1 MIPLALMDV
10 LIALTRNLR
19 MLREIAEIYG
29 GRAGWLGSWR
39 LMRAVASHLIATGA
53 VAVAD
58 DIIGPLL
65 GGNMLARLSRRFG
78 EGAVNGALTARVGI
92 AAMDVCRPMPFAEMA
107 RPNASGVVLR
117 ALKAWRQEPRSR

>member
-1 MIPLALMDV
+1 MIPLALIDV

-29 GRAGWLGSWR
+29 GRAGWIGSWR
-39 LMRAVASHLIATGA
+39 LLRAVAAHLIATGA

-58 DIIGPLL
+58 DILGPLM
-65 GGNMLARLSRRFG
+65 GGHMLARLSRRFG
-78 EGAVNGALTARVGI
+78 EGAVNGALTARVGV
-92 AAMDVCRPMPFAEMA
+92 AAMDVCRPLPFATIA

-117 ALKAWRQEPRSR
+117 ALKSWRQEPRTR